1 MFGSRGFRL
10 TALLAVLLTAFSL
23 MAVGTAEARFGGSF
37 GSRGMRT
44 YQSVPATPTVP
55 GITGPV
61 QRSMNTP
68 SYGNTGYGSTLG
80 RPGFFG
86 NGLGGWLLGGLLF
99 SGLFGM
105 MFGGGWGGFG
115 GFGGVFSLLIQL
127 AIVFFV
133 VRWLFRRFAPA
144 GGPSFG
150 GGYGGNNNSYSYS
163 SPRQDWQP
171 SGNGY
176 GNGYGA
182 SNSSG
187 GRDEIG
193 INNNDLNTFEARLK
207 QMQDSYSREDYDALR
222 RITTP
227 EVMSYLTEELAQ
239 SAAKGLRNE
248 VFDVKLKSGDVAESW
263 REGADEYVTVALRY
277 ESRDIMRNRA
287 TGELVS
293 GEDRIVKERLRLADD
308 GGCTCPPGRPCVCGA
323 RPEARL
329 LKRGGW
335 SPSAAE
341 IAVNP
346 RAASARLRA
355 VETLPAP
362 PARTTEDPR

>member
-105 MFGGGWGGFG
+105 MFGGGFG
-115 GFGGVFSLLIQL
+115 GIGGIISLLVQ
-127 AIVFFV
+127 IVVIGFV
-133 VRWLFRRFAPA
+133 LRWLFRRFGPQPA
-144 GGPSFG
+144 GA
-150 GGYGGNNNSYSYS
+150 GYGNSYNYA
-163 SPRQDWQP
+163 PRQDWQP
-171 SGNGY
+171 GGGSGY
-176 GNGYGA
+176 GPAPGQSGTR
-182 SNSSG
+182 G
-187 GRDEIG
+187 GRDEVG
-193 INNNDLNTFEARLK
+193 VSNGDLNVFEQRL
-207 QMQDSYSREDYDALR
+207 QQLQDAYSREDYDALR
-222 RITTP
+222 KITTP

-248 VFDVKLKSGDVAESW
+248 VIDVKLLSGDIAEAW
-263 REGADEYVTVALRY
+263 REGGDDYVTVALRY
-277 ESRDIMRNRA
+277 ESRDVMRNRT

-293 GEDRIVKERLRLADD
+293 GEDRLVERSEVWTFVRHNRGDWLLSAIQ
-308 GGCTCPPGRPCVCGA
+308 GA
-323 RPEARL
+323 
-329 LKRGGW
+329 
-335 SPSAAE
+335 
-341 IAVNP
+341 
-346 RAASARLRA
+346 
-355 VETLPAP
+355 
-362 PARTTEDPR
+362 